1 MLFAT
6 GGGDAFAAGF
16 GTATVAGASAGEL
29 ALGAAMLGTADGSVK
44 GFGGACFGSAAT
56 AFGWAGIGMQLAA
69 SWASVAGIVSAG
81 ESCTVPYPLAG
92 ETSTSLLLLGDVN
105 NLVGSGE
112 ASTSTDSLLCPRTIV
127 FWLSK
132 SSTLG
137 DMWPCPN
144 PGTKCPA

>member
-1 MLFAT
+1 M
-6 GGGDAFAAGF
+6 
-16 GTATVAGASAGEL
+16 
-29 ALGAAMLGTADGSVK
+29 
-44 GFGGACFGSAAT
+44 
-56 AFGWAGIGMQLAA
+56 
-69 SWASVAGIVSAG
+69 
-81 ESCTVPYPLAG
+81 PYPLAG

-137 DMWPCPN
+137 DMWPLPK
-144 PGTKCPA
+144 PWYKVSGLMRLVVQTSSQEGLL